1 MPFSFKLSPEKQAP
15 VTVPNPCLSALAPA
29 QDSPA
34 GSESCNYPCSNCAWQ
49 KASAFLGKGVPEH
62 HLAIQSASV
71 CSKDA
76 HHRPLHSSGCSPW
89 PRGDLLAGAG
99 ERHPPPPP
107 PSASVGSASW
117 RHTAPSSSTAAQHSS
132 AVSRGP
138 IYDLGVG
145 KTYQR
150 RASS

>member
-1 MPFSFKLSPEKQAP
+1 MPFFFKLSPEKQAP

-99 ERHPPPPP
+99 ERPPPP
-107 PSASVGSASW
+107 VCI
-117 RHTAPSSSTAAQHSS
+117 
-132 AVSRGP
+132 SRFGFLEAHGP
-138 IYDLGVG
+138 VLEYCGPALFCCLPRP
-145 KTYQR
+145 YL
-150 RASS
+150 